1 MDILILEKNLTC
13 APIGSDI
20 HLKLSSCIN
29 HIESVFPITQKNSPM
44 SGLTTWLDTQG
55 LPRLADWSVT
65 KDDLVSI
72 ADQGMLA
79 SSSQKN
85 AVPLN
90 SADYLDIC
98 QNAF

>member
-1 MDILILEKNLTC
+1 
-13 APIGSDI
+13 
-20 HLKLSSCIN
+20 
-29 HIESVFPITQKNSPM
+29 M